1 MPTPFTHLAAAAE
14 LLAAPDLASDA
25 RAALQADWPAFLFGN
40 TAPDVQTISGQ
51 PRDATHFFSVPLRG
65 APAAG
70 PRLLAHYPA
79 LAARAALPPPQAA
92 FIAGYLAHL
101 VFDQLWVRDLFEPYF
116 GEAQA
121 WGTFHERLYLHNVL
135 RAHVDADDLAR
146 LTPVVGARLQ
156 AATPDGWLPF
166 VDSHHL
172 RAWRDL
178 IVISSAAAPAA
189 RWKCLPNAIVSIRGN
204 LQLCWPRPHR
214 WRRVFFRICRQ
225 ARWRLTGLGRWPPA
239 PRPFPFTGRLGRS
252 RLSYNRG
259 HNPR

>member
-14 LLAAPDLASDA
+14 LLAIPGLASDA
-25 RAALQADWPAFLFGN
+25 RAALQVDWPAFLFGS

-51 PRDATHFFSVPLRG
+51 SREATHFFSVPLRG

-70 PRLLAHYPA
+70 PRLFAQYPA
-79 LAARAALPPPQAA
+79 LAIRAALPPPQAA

-116 GEAQA
+116 GEAPA

-135 RAHVDADDLAR
+135 RAQVDADDLGR
-146 LTPVVGARLQ
+146 LTPAIGAQLQ
-156 AATPDGWLPF
+156 AALPDGWLPF

-178 IVISSAAAPAA
+178 IADQLSSGAGRTVEVFAQRNRVDPQEFAALLASPEQMATRVFSHLPGHDGRALAAYRARALAASAQTISSYWQAGP
-189 RWKCLPNAIVSIRGN
+189 LPT
-204 LQLCWPRPHR
+204 QL
-214 WRRVFFRICRQ
+214 
-225 ARWRLTGLGRWPPA
+225 
-239 PRPFPFTGRLGRS
+239 
-252 RLSYNRG
+252 
-259 HNPR
+259 